1 MIDAETGIRDSGPN
15 GQAIRQDFWFPSL
28 RGGFVEGRQLG
39 VERVQGM
46 LEHLSMSLC

>member
-15 GQAIRQDFWFPSL
+15 GQAIGRDFWIPSV
-28 RGGFVEGRQLG
+28 RGGFVEGSQLG

-46 LEHLSMSLC
+46 LEHLSMSWC